1 MTKIYKQTS
10 SAGNPGTGTY
20 GDIAV
25 HKDGS
30 ITAADENNA
39 WVWPVPKCTIEY
51 MSGSTITAVPYTDDP
66 AVAPYI
72 PFPTLIYQAGEN
84 LPVPDA
90 AHKNWTI
97 QAEGD
102 YIITA
107 TLCYQFG
114 GATAGRRGINIHKN
128 SAQIAS
134 EITAAVTVR
143 TGTTSVSTNVKAHC
157 NEGDVINVQTVCS
170 STDNTGGP
178 INCPP
183 DANRPFQR
191 FTITRIG

>member
-10 SAGNPGTGTY
+10 TADAPTGVEY
-20 GDIAV
+20 GDITIY
-25 HKDGS
+25 KDGS
-30 ITAADENNA
+30 LAVSDENDTL
-39 WVWPVPKCTIEY
+39 VWPMPKCTIEY

-66 AVAPYI
+66 AVPPYI

-107 TLCYQFG
+107 ALCYQYG
-114 GATAGRRGINIHKN
+114 GTTGGRRGIAIFKN
-128 SAQIAS
+128 SDQIAQ
-134 EITAAVTVR
+134 EIVAAVTVR
-143 TGTTSVSTNVKAHC
+143 TGTTTVSVEIKAHC
-157 NEGDVINVQTVCS
+157 NAGDVIKVQTICS

-191 FTITRIG
+191 LTITRVG